1 MGRGDGR
8 TFDQA
13 LRLLDR
19 FVEEN
24 DRRLNPDRVPD
35 PESPLRRAYER
46 IVACDPPSA
55 SAA

>member
-19 FVEEN
+19 LVEEN
-24 DRRLNPDRVPD
+24 NRRLNPGGVPD
-35 PESPLRRAYER
+35 PDSPIRLAYER
-46 IVACDPPSA
+46 IVSGRVVAP
-55 SAA
+55 AA

>member
-19 FVEEN
+19 LVEEN
-24 DRRLNPDRVPD
+24 DRRLNPGRVPD

-46 IVACDPPSA
+46 IVTGDPL
-55 SAA
+55 AAPAA